1 MSTKTLRKRIA
12 LVAVAALGAG
22 VLVTSPANAAAG
34 GAIDNTHINMTAA
47 TTGTAALGV
56 CFQAA
61 GATDADVSSA
71 TTVSTTTVIEVGAK
85 LSFTTVT
92 NGTGSLVISGSGT
105 WTAVDS
111 TGTISSDR
119 KTVNTVSISTTAA
132 TLTAGAAGSLTVTA
146 YSAADGGGTAVET
159 YGITVAASCAGNA
172 LSVANT
178 VAVLAA
184 SNGTA
189 ADGNTDFTAV
199 AGDVDNGS
207 DVWINVLLRDAYK
220 NPLTTAGVL
229 TANATNGA
237 RIGWVDGGVTGP
249 FAATTA
255 VIATLGDSSASSS
268 LKVMQPADSSAAIN
282 TTVTIQF
289 NGVTI
294 ATKTVSISGAP
305 ASIAVTDVTVG
316 TQNSTGTF
324 KYVVKDAAGN
334 QLTSTSVGTSA
345 IAGFKSAGVVS
356 SATTASAGD
365 ATWIA
370 KGTGTFACAASK
382 SGSQS
387 VTIAFLNSALQPVAS
402 NAFTATC
409 GYAAVDTFSVSTD
422 KATYSPGEIAT
433 LTISAK
439 DEKGGIV
446 SDTTTVGSPIVNLAM
461 PGMTLIGAAAT
472 SSDVFTNGVKTYK
485 FRVDQAEGS
494 FVGQAQVTAA
504 TDLAVKTVSYTVKST
519 STAISLAD
527 VLKAIVSL
535 IASINK
541 QIAALQKALLK
552 K

>member
-12 LVAVAALGAG
+12 LVAVVALGAG

-34 GAIDNTHINMTAA
+34 NAIDNTHINMTAA

-71 TTVSTTTVIEVGAK
+71 TTTSTTTVIEVGAK

-172 LSVANT
+172 ISVANT

-184 SNGTA
+184 ANGTA
-189 ADGNTDFTAV
+189 ADGNTDFTPT
-199 AGDVDNGS
+199 AGEVDNGS

-255 VIATLGDSSASSS
+255 VIATLGDSAASSS

-356 SATTASAGD
+356 SATTASSGD

-446 SDTTTVGSPIVNLAM
+446 SDTTTVGSAIVNLAM

-472 SSDVFTNGVKTYK
+472 SSDVFTSGVKTYK

-519 STAISLAD
+519 SNAVSNAD

-541 QIAALQKALLK
+541 QIAALQKALLRR
-552 K
+552 